1 MANLKNFT
9 LDGNALQLIA
19 RKDHHGKEL
28 YDVEIGATYNHSM
41 TREELIAFGL
51 NILEDA
57 LYGGILNV
65 DNGKLSHPLLRA
77 FIGEE

>member
-28 YDVEIGATYNHSM
+28 YDVEIGAAYNHSM
-41 TREELIAFGL
+41 TREELIAF
-51 NILEDA
+51 A
-57 LYGGILNV
+57 VGILGDVSFNGMLNV
-65 DNGKLSHPLLRA
+65 YNGEFTHSLLRA